1 MKRGQGWPIFFKK
14 KLMLKIYKKNQK
26 IGAKPTRTK
35 LAGTFLCPSEVV
47 FVVMIRWL
55 AVDCE
60 ASDNFSGLWQTG

>member
-1 MKRGQGWPIFFKK
+1 
-14 KLMLKIYKKNQK
+14 MLKIYKKDQK

-35 LAGTFLCPSEVV
+35 LAGTFFCPSEVV